1 MSYRN
6 DPSSISFGRRMQQL
20 EQVTASQANEIKDLK
35 ANGLSAEAVAA
46 GKELAAERRG
56 ERQRCNQVLADYNS
70 TMDDLQ
76 GLNQSLLTTA
86 QKEQIRYNMQALQAA
101 QFKPAIQFSDDAI
114 RRMDNWRSFV
124 KTNGP
129 QTFADNNLQPEQPK
143 RAFDLWNERQNSP
156 KGKYHNAMQKRAEL
170 QQATKQPPK
179 PKKRSPGK
187 TLGSNFGWFVCIG
200 RLYI

>member
-1 MSYRN
+1 MSFRN

-20 EQVTASQANEIKDLK
+20 EQVTASQASEIKDLK

-46 GKELAAERRG
+46 GKDLAAERRG

-101 QFKPAIQFSDDAI
+101 QFKPAIQFTDDAI
-114 RRMDNWRSFV
+114 RRMDNWRSFI

-129 QTFADNNLQPEQPK
+129 KAFAENNLQPEQPQ
-143 RAFDLWNERQNSP
+143 RAYDLWKERQDSP
-156 KGKYHNAMQKRAEL
+156 KGKFHNAMTNRAEVNR
-170 QQATKQPPK
+170 ASKQPAK
-179 PKKRSPGK
+179 PKKRAPGK
-187 TLGSNFGWFVCIG
+187 ALGSNFG
-200 RLYI
+200 